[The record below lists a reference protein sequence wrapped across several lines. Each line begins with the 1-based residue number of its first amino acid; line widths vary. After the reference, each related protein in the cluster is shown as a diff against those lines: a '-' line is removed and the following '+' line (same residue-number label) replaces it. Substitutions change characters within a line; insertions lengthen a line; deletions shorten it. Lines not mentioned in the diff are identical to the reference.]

1 MSRTGKT
8 SSQTIRVVGYLVV
21 AAVML
26 TAAPTDASERKFSL
40 NLDSFS
46 WTLNSDVHTK
56 QRLAEWND
64 PMGRMMYH
72 FNQQQAWILRGATP
86 GSERATGV
94 AVRVKAQGGLPL
106 NLLAST
112 MLADIDV
119 DRQQLARLGRRR
131 ANDDQLDSMSLEE
144 LLSEELG
151 RRLKPQ

>member
-8 SSQTIRVVGYLVV
+8 SRRAVLVVGHLAV
-21 AAVML
+21 AAAML
-26 TAAPTDASERKFSL
+26 AATFTAAGERKFSL

-46 WTLNSDVHTK
+46 WTLNADLRTK
-56 QRLAEWND
+56 ERLAEWND

-72 FNQQQAWILRGATP
+72 FNQQQAWIQRGATP
-86 GSERATGV
+86 GSERVTGV
-94 AVRVKAQGGLPL
+94 AVRVKAQRGLPL
-106 NLLAST
+106 DLLAST

-131 ANDDQLDSMSLEE
+131 ANDDQLDSKSLEE